1 MLLGTELQFPVSHQA
16 TNKDQ
21 EMVHVRNHFFF
32 FHFQYLNKLNI
43 DTCKTEIVGSSELME
58 VLGI

>member
-32 FHFQYLNKLNI
+32 STFSI
-43 DTCKTEIVGSSELME
+43 
-58 VLGI
+58 